1 MINEM
6 NRFTLRDRQ
15 DIKRD
20 TNSILEKIT
29 SNIYSLDKLR
39 TMVPGT
45 SEHQR
50 VMDKIDS
57 IEDKVSEFC
66 PDFNLNLN
74 QHNAIVTI
82 TLNGLILSICIIDL
96 SETEEDVKYAHVDV
110 FCSISNN
117 IQTHTYLMEEAERY
131 VLSKGLK
138 YMAINVP
145 ITNMVPY
152 IGLGFVPLYVSNM
165 DFHPENEEPS
175 IVRILRES
183 KRVYNNTYKFQ
194 QKKPINPFE
203 VLVSQPVVLN
213 LLKYT
218 LPLDAME
225 VIRNNDPR
233 QINEWE
239 NLIQNEESDIIID
252 GSSIT
257 LTKDVMGTR
266 TDTGEPLNYTSNSIV
281 NTMED
286 GVNRFM
292 NMVKV
297 KTEDLEDSDIFND
310 EERFDSICQGEVSM
324 GFSTTIR
331 KGIRGQNVIMSI
343 EVSGVTLAF
352 CILEFH
358 DMNINTLGKRNA
370 GNLKPW
376 MYIHVICARENSGIG
391 GRLLQSAEKFA
402 MKNGV
407 MVVRLNALY
416 GVVQW
421 YQSKNYKLG
430 FRLHGNDPNSTRDK
444 TPTVNMVL
452 ENISDAVDL
461 LLQGDLFD
469 HGLSEQQVAA
479 IDTDQNRQ
487 TRRSLEDLIRQ
498 IYPKPAF
505 LAARFISDYQQLLLK
520 LANDLNV
527 ANAMN
532 GEWMSMESLG
542 VSMDKN
548 LEEGL

>member
-1 MINEM
+1 
-6 NRFTLRDRQ
+6 
-15 DIKRD
+15 
-20 TNSILEKIT
+20 
-29 SNIYSLDKLR
+29 
-39 TMVPGT
+39 
-45 SEHQR
+45 
-50 VMDKIDS
+50 
-57 IEDKVSEFC
+57 
-66 PDFNLNLN
+66 
-74 QHNAIVTI
+74 
-82 TLNGLILSICIIDL
+82 
-96 SETEEDVKYAHVDV
+96 
-110 FCSISNN
+110 
-117 IQTHTYLMEEAERY
+117 MEEAERY

-183 KRVYNNTYKFQ
+183 KRVYNSTYKFQ

-292 NMVKV
+292 DMVKV

-358 DMNINTLGKRNA
+358 DMNINTLGK
-370 GNLKPW
+370 LSL
-376 MYIHVICARENSGIG
+376 IHI
-391 GRLLQSAEKFA
+391 
-402 MKNGV
+402 
-407 MVVRLNALY
+407 
-416 GVVQW
+416 
-421 YQSKNYKLG
+421 
-430 FRLHGNDPNSTRDK
+430 
-444 TPTVNMVL
+444 
-452 ENISDAVDL
+452 
-461 LLQGDLFD
+461 
-469 HGLSEQQVAA
+469 
-479 IDTDQNRQ
+479 
-487 TRRSLEDLIRQ
+487 
-498 IYPKPAF
+498 
-505 LAARFISDYQQLLLK
+505 
-520 LANDLNV
+520 
-527 ANAMN
+527 
-532 GEWMSMESLG
+532 
-542 VSMDKN
+542 
-548 LEEGL
+548 